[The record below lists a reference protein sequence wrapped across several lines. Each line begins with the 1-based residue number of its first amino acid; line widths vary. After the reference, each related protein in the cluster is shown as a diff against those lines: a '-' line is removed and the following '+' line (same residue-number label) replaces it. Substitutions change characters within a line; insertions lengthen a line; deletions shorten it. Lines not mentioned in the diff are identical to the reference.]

1 MVSCWIKSQNNF
13 LIKQSFY
20 KIGHINLVAMK
31 YYRCEWSFYRMQYN
45 ALCFSYDCFEFMM
58 HWSNYLLS
66 LIELCAKGHAY
77 DCTPQKNRS
86 ENWLILTLETHGQ
99 RAQGRVVLLIS
110 SEPLIPLN
118 RNFMTS
124 HTSHWIYFVRF

>member
-20 KIGHINLVAMK
+20 KLGKINLVVMK
-31 YYRCEWSFYRMQYN
+31 YYRCEWSFYRTQYN
-45 ALCFSYDCFEFMM
+45 ALCFSYGSFEFMM

-66 LIELCAKGHAY
+66 LIELSAKGHAY
-77 DCTPQKNRS
+77 DCTPQTNKS

-99 RAQGRVVLLIS
+99 QSRGRVVLLIS
-110 SEPLIPLN
+110 SDPLIPLN

-124 HTSHWIYFVRF
+124 HTSHWIYFLRF